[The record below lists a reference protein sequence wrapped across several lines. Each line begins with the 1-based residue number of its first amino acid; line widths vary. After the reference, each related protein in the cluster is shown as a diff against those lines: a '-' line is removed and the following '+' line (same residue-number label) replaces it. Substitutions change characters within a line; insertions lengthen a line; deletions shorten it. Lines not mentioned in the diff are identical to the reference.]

1 MEDKELRAAFMENLN
16 YYLSLNGFSQAD
28 MARRMQV
35 STATA
40 AKWCTGKTM
49 PRIDKI
55 QSLCNWFGIEKSD
68 LLERPGAPAAEL
80 SLTDE
85 EKEIVLAFR
94 AADDFDRETV
104 RRALGI
110 RGKNIQSGQK
120 EA

>member
-1 MEDKELRAAFMENLN
+1 MEDKKLRALFVENLN

-40 AKWCTGKTM
+40 AKWCTGQTM

-55 QSLCNWFGIEKSD
+55 QSLCNWFGIEKSA
-68 LLERPGAPAAEL
+68 LLEKNGSPAAGFAL
-80 SLTDE
+80 SDE
-85 EKEIVLAFR
+85 EREIIEAFR
-94 AADDFDRETV
+94 LADDFDRETV

-110 RGKNIQSGQK
+110 RGKNNQSSEK

>member
-1 MEDKELRAAFMENLN
+1 MLELYRNIKERRLALGLTQDELAKKTGYSGKSMIAKIEAGKVDIPQSKIIAFAKA
-16 YYLSLNGFSQAD
+16 LSMDPG
-28 MARRMQV
+28 
-35 STATA
+35 
-40 AKWCTGKTM
+40 
-49 PRIDKI
+49 
-55 QSLCNWFGIEKSD
+55 D
-68 LLERPGAPAAEL
+68 LLGEAPAAEL

-104 RRALGI
+104 RRALGV